1 MINVHLKNRINLIA
15 FVYYKNHVQVLVY
28 QGIWTTTSF
37 PYQVI
42 HEHQPGASL
51 FGQGLYVPPSANL
64 SRRKKKGKMVPGSGS
79 DGSVKKE
86 HDNKGDACVLLGRQS
101 TFTAPK
107 KVRHFQIQKEPQS
120 KIEFVNELIQ
130 MKRDGYKLSSIRTI
144 PLSHE
149 HGRENQKIQKR
160 KHQAVLKVV
169 INMGCHG
176 LQMLNTVKGPWLPM
190 EGWAEAVTADMN
202 VYDRPLRRIHR
213 QYFSRG
219 PAGNPWVELGF
230 ALIGSL
236 VFHIMVA
243 KMMGTKNG
251 AAMFAKMFNSGGIT
265 GALAGMAGM
274 GNGAPQVGPGQ
285 MPQSTPNPSN
295 PYKNHNVPPVPPQP
309 RAPPRPPPQPPRHQ
323 PPPSYPVDRAPPTVN
338 RAPVTSARPPVH
350 PQQAGIRP
358 ESYHPPSRP
367 TPKTERQKKRKP
379 MRRPGMVM
387 QSPRPYV
394 PPSPSKDD
402 MGSEST
408 MNLDTSE

>member
-1 MINVHLKNRINLIA
+1 MSN
-15 FVYYKNHVQVLVY
+15 
-28 QGIWTTTSF
+28 
-37 PYQVI
+37 
-42 HEHQPGASL
+42 QPGASL
-51 FGQGLYVPPSANL
+51 FGQALAQRRTRPSLRKFVEEEEEGEDGAE
-64 SRRKKKGKMVPGSGS
+64 SSSSSDSSSEERARQQRATPAYEDSSDDESDDGTIYSTKESARRTP
-79 DGSVKKE
+79 
-86 HDNKGDACVLLGRQS
+86 A
-101 TFTAPK
+101 
-107 KVRHFQIQKEPQS
+107 QIQKERAIQKQS
-120 KIEFVNELIQ
+120 LLNELIQ
-130 MKRDGYKLSSIRTI
+130 MKRDGYKLSRDYSADDPIELMSMEI
-144 PLSHE
+144 
-149 HGRENQKIQKR
+149 ENQKNSENENTMVGIY
-160 KHQAVLKVV
+160 KVV